1 MKRYRFLIPGASIF
15 LIALL
20 LLPVF
25 LDNSFMSNS
34 ELAII
39 YFIAKGSAILLFITG
54 FLYII
59 LSNIANN
66 FYYILSLTFSIY
78 QLVPLGIRLI
88 IKYSAKPIVWSVIL
102 LIISI
107 FILVLIV
114 GIIIIL
120 NDKRFDHNRI
130 LKDKKKTIEKENK
143 NQQIM

>member
-25 LDNSFMSNS
+25 LDNSFMNNS
-34 ELAII
+34 EQAII

-59 LSNIANN
+59 LSKIANN

-88 IKYSAKPIVWSVIL
+88 IKYSTKPIVWSVIL
-102 LIISI
+102 LTISI

-120 NDKRFDHNRI
+120 NDKRFKHNHS
-130 LKDKKKTIEKENK
+130 LKDKKKRIEKENK

>member
-120 NDKRFDHNRI
+120 NDKRFKHNHS